1 MKVLVTGGAGYV
13 GAVLVPQV
21 LAAGH
26 QVRVLDSLMY
36 NQTILMNHFL
46 DPDFEFIR
54 GDIRD
59 SDCLKTA
66 LKDVDCV
73 IHLAAIVGAPACS
86 KNPELA
92 KEINYDAVVQLDKL
106 RNRSQK
112 IIFASTGSNY
122 GAVEGICTEDTP
134 LNPLSVYGVTKTDAE
149 KRLLDSGNVVV
160 YRFATAF
167 GLSPRL
173 RLDLLVN
180 DFAFQAIKNRQL
192 IVYEKGFKR
201 TFVHVYDMSRAMV
214 HALSNFDNMA
224 GNAFN
229 VGNEELNFTKEEV
242 CLAIKR
248 HVDYKLHFAEVGSD
262 PDKRDYVVSYE
273 KIRQAGFI
281 TNISLDQ
288 GLLEIIGGAVMLED
302 RTPFAN
308 VGSFPWLTEMGE
320 EESGTKK

>member
-106 RNRSQK
+106 RSRSQK
-112 IIFASTGSNY
+112 IIFASTGS
-122 GAVEGICTEDTP
+122 
-134 LNPLSVYGVTKTDAE
+134 VYGETDVIPTPEDAPFPIQTSLYAASKLAGE
-149 KRLLDSGNVVV
+149 
-160 YRFATAF
+160 
-167 GLSPRL
+167 
-173 RLDLLVN
+173 
-180 DFAFQAIKNRQL
+180 
-192 IVYEKGFKR
+192 
-201 TFVHVYDMSRAMV
+201 AM
-214 HALSNFDNMA
+214 
-224 GNAFN
+224 
-229 VGNEELNFTKEEV
+229 
-242 CLAIKR
+242 
-248 HVDYKLHFAEVGSD
+248 
-262 PDKRDYVVSYE
+262 RD
-273 KIRQAGFI
+273 
-281 TNISLDQ
+281 
-288 GLLEIIGGAVMLED
+288 
-302 RTPFAN
+302 
-308 VGSFPWLTEMGE
+308 
-320 EESGTKK
+320 

>member
-13 GAVLVPQV
+13 GAVLVPQI
-21 LAAGH
+21 LSTGH

-36 NQTILMNHFL
+36 NQAILMNHFL
-46 DPDFEFIR
+46 DPNFEFVK

-59 SDCLKTA
+59 KDCMKEA
-66 LKDVDCV
+66 LEGIDCV
-73 IHLAAIVGAPACS
+73 VHLAAIVGGPACS

-92 KEINYDAVVQLDKL
+92 KEINYDAVVLLDKL
-106 RNRSQK
+106 RTRGQK

-122 GAVEGICTEDTP
+122 GAVEGVCTEETD

-149 KRLLDSGNVVV
+149 KRLLDSGNIVV

-201 TFVHVYDMSRAMV
+201 TFIHVYDMARAMV
-214 HALSNFDNMA
+214 HALNNFDRM
-224 GNAFN
+224 GNNAYN

-273 KIRQAGFI
+273 KIRQAGFV

-288 GLLEIIGGAVMLED
+288 GLVEIIRGAVMLED

-308 VGSFPWLTEMGE
+308 VGSFPWLTGMGE